1 MFPLEKM
8 NNEQTK
14 EKKDKK
20 SLPQYGKANFSE
32 KRQKIIAA
40 AEDVVSEKGLR
51 EATIAEIAKAAG
63 LSDSFIYHYFK
74 GKEDLIFSLP
84 IERENE
90 FYSLLNEHLQ
100 GIWDRESQLRKIIWF
115 YLWYCDTN
123 PKYAKILHLDCLSSA
138 DFYHSQ
144 GYKAFYKYA
153 NILLSCLEQG
163 VVEGAFRQDLD
174 THLLRD
180 IIIALLGCEVV
191 SCLAANE
198 IDSLLPDLGDIMG
211 LIMSMLKPRPMLN
224 ESKIDKILNA
234 AEQVFAEKSIYK
246 ARVTEIAKI
255 AGVSEGTVYEYFG
268 NKEKLMLSI
277 PERHLQRLTEN
288 IPELFEIK
296 NPMRRLRRFIKYYF
310 YNFSSNQNF
319 LKTFLMQIQ
328 FTPQFYKTDQFK
340 HFLNFFQIFEE
351 IIKEGSSQGCFSP
364 DINPRVFR
372 NMLIGIFNNLT
383 LRWFAQDNKNL
394 PVDKTKKID
403 DVTNMLCFVAT
414 NFDKPPITM
423 LYEGE

>member
-1 MFPLEKM
+1 
-8 NNEQTK
+8 
-14 EKKDKK
+14 
-20 SLPQYGKANFSE
+20 
-32 KRQKIIAA
+32 
-40 AEDVVSEKGLR
+40 
-51 EATIAEIAKAAG
+51 
-63 LSDSFIYHYFK
+63 
-74 GKEDLIFSLP
+74 
-84 IERENE
+84 
-90 FYSLLNEHLQ
+90 
-100 GIWDRESQLRKIIWF
+100 
-115 YLWYCDTN
+115 
-123 PKYAKILHLDCLSSA
+123 
-138 DFYHSQ
+138 
-144 GYKAFYKYA
+144 
-153 NILLSCLEQG
+153 
-163 VVEGAFRQDLD
+163 
-174 THLLRD
+174 
-180 IIIALLGCEVV
+180 
-191 SCLAANE
+191 
-198 IDSLLPDLGDIMG
+198 
-211 LIMSMLKPRPMLN
+211 MLN